1 MYVHVPWC
9 RSRCGYCDFNTYVPG
24 ALEGASPG
32 SFVGDTRAEIALA
45 RRMLADSQVPVS
57 TVFVGGGTPTML
69 KSAEL
74 VAVLE
79 AIDTSFG
86 LAHDAEITTE
96 ANPETV
102 TTQSLSELREGGFT
116 RISFGMQSAVEH
128 VLRVLDREH
137 TPGRTVEAVG
147 WAKSA
152 GFEEI
157 SVDLIYGTPGESDE
171 DWQRSLDVAVTLEPT
186 HVSAYSLIVEPGTRM
201 ARQVARGELP
211 APDEDVLARRYEMAD
226 SAFTSAGLDWYE
238 VSNWAR
244 GGPGGASV
252 CRHNLGYWHNDDWLG
267 LGPGAH
273 SHIGGVRWW
282 NVKHPGR
289 HSGLVHAG
297 SLPVADFEVL
307 SAQDQRTERIM
318 LGLRLAEG
326 LAIADLAGSGE
337 TSRGAAPR
345 LNATGD
351 DVPGRAEVSKLVTE
365 GLLDSDSA
373 GRGQLVL
380 TNRGRL
386 LADLVVR
393 RLAF

>member
-86 LAHDAEITTE
+86 LARDAEITTE

-201 ARQVARGELP
+201 ARQVARGELS
-211 APDEDVLARRYEMAD
+211 LI
-226 SAFTSAGLDWYE
+226 
-238 VSNWAR
+238 
-244 GGPGGASV
+244 
-252 CRHNLGYWHNDDWLG
+252 
-267 LGPGAH
+267 
-273 SHIGGVRWW
+273 HI
-282 NVKHPGR
+282 
-289 HSGLVHAG
+289 
-297 SLPVADFEVL
+297 
-307 SAQDQRTERIM
+307 
-318 LGLRLAEG
+318 
-326 LAIADLAGSGE
+326 
-337 TSRGAAPR
+337 
-345 LNATGD
+345 
-351 DVPGRAEVSKLVTE
+351 
-365 GLLDSDSA
+365 
-373 GRGQLVL
+373 
-380 TNRGRL
+380 
-386 LADLVVR
+386 
-393 RLAF
+393 